1 MNKNTR
7 LNRHI
12 FNSVAK
18 TFHNRVQISPNEV
31 TLKIYAPLKNEF
43 SYSEFVGES
52 AIEIENSNVVTVKAL
67 YNREVSPKT
76 RSKYGLDENANAVI
90 YLSPKDLYERIGRW
104 NFSETEISVNF
115 LGVEYLVYKIFYD
128 GHVPEFSNCI
138 SVTMVLTSVKGY

>member
-18 TFHNRVQISPNEV
+18 TFHDRVQVSPNEV
-31 TLKIYAPLKNEF
+31 TLKIATPLKNEF
-43 SYSEFVGES
+43 SYTEFVGES
-52 AIEIENSNVVTVKAL
+52 KIEYSNVVTVKAL
-67 YNREVSPKT
+67 YNREISPKT
-76 RSKYGLDENANAVI
+76 RSKYGLDASASAII
-90 YLSPKDLYERIGRW
+90 YLSPKDLYEKLGRW
-104 NFSETEISVNF
+104 HISESEISVNF
-115 LGVEYLVYKIFYD
+115 LGIEYLVYKIFYD

>member
-18 TFHNRVQISPNEV
+18 TFHDRVQISPNEV
-31 TLKIYAPLKNEF
+31 TLKISTPLKANF

-52 AIEIENSNVVTVKAL
+52 EISTNLVTLKAL
-67 YNREVSPKT
+67 YSREISPKT
-76 RSKYGLDENANAVI
+76 RSKYGLDANASAVI
-90 YLSPKDLYERIGRW
+90 YLSPKNLVEELGRW
-104 NFSETEISVNF
+104 DFSETEISVNF
-115 LGVEYLVYKIFYD
+115 LGIEYLVYKIFYD